1 MECIFLNAAG
11 TTLFVRDDMESG
23 HWVQEQLNVTAE
35 FPFNANKVI
44 QTGQRIAFRDP
55 ATDTLEVFEIIN
67 VTNQEPDHFQQI
79 TTEHIC
85 VAELSNEH
93 INKTE
98 ITDKTAAQALT
109 TALTGTLWSVGN
121 NSASGTNSADLRR
134 GSVWDAVNTIQQNWN
149 VYITPRVT
157 ISAAGAITGRYL
169 DIAPAQGTWRG
180 LRLSVRKNLVD
191 PAVTYDDS
199 EVYTALYGYGGS
211 VNVAQT
217 GQDDKTEELTF
228 KDEVW
233 TATSAHPAKPSGQTY
248 LEWPEKTAIYGRNG
262 RPRYGYYQNANI
274 KDAAVLLQ
282 KTWESLQKSCEPKI
296 SISGTCVDLYRL
308 GYKDQPIR
316 LHDMAI
322 VEIEE
327 TGELLYRQVICN
339 DVDLV
344 DPTGTRL
351 EIGDYIQNIVNINRD
366 INTKA
371 SGGGGGGGGRGSM
384 TNLEDEDIK
393 TWTEFIKTNNQIGMV
408 VGYRDGTNYIKAGQI
423 VLAINES
430 GKPGEY
436 ESTAWINADHINI
449 SATQDAY
456 ALAGDLEH
464 DADGKLIIKSAG
476 GMYVQRTEQGITSQF
491 GVFDNGN
498 LTGGIIVN
506 KVNDSTSTYI
516 TGDHINIS
524 GTSTVHTLA
533 GEMETDANGKL
544 IIKSAGGMYVQR
556 TESGITSQFGVFD
569 NGNLTGGIIVN
580 KVNDSTGTY
589 ITGDHINISGTST
602 VYSLAGEM
610 EVDANGNLIIKDGA
624 GFKARVGQAE
634 FGIYNEN
641 NLTAGVIV
649 GKINDSTGQTFA
661 AVKADHIN
669 ISGTSTAHML
679 SGSIVY
685 DANGN
690 LVLKQSSG
698 GGVVVERTEGQTTS
712 TFGVWDRGNLTGGVM
727 VQQING
733 TTGTY
738 ITGDHINISATSTA
752 QTLAGAMERD
762 SSGHLVIKEGA
773 GLYAEHTEGGSVAKF
788 GVWDHGNLTGGVMV
802 EQINGQT
809 GTITK
814 LTGSV
819 IDIGGL
825 ITAINSQTGQTQ
837 VMINADQITL
847 DGETTI
853 ESLLSGDSEFTNI
866 WTNDLSASDAEITNL
881 TADTLNV
888 DGDDAEWKSVS
899 VTTSISTGN
908 TGSKTWLISG
918 DTWTGSMLT
927 WVLAN
932 NTTINYLGK

>member
-67 VTNQEPDHFQQI
+67 ATNQEPDHFQQI

-85 VAELSNEH
+85 VAELSDEH

-121 NSASGTNSADLRR
+121 NSASGTQSVDLSR

-199 EVYTALYGYGGS
+199 EVYTALYGYGGN
-211 VNVAQT
+211 VDVAQT

-351 EIGDYIQNIVNINRD
+351 EIGDYIQNIVYINRD

-430 GKPGEY
+430 GEPGEY

-476 GMYVQRTEQGITSQF
+476 GMYVQRTESGVTSQF
-491 GVFDNGN
+491 GVWDNGN
-498 LTGGIIVN
+498 LTGGVMVQRINGQSGTVTKIVGD
-506 KVNDSTSTYI
+506 VIDVGSLIQVINDQSGQTAI
-516 TGDHINIS
+516 LINADQVNIS
-524 GTSTVHTLA
+524 GTDTVQTLA
-533 GEMETDANGKL
+533 GAMEM
-544 IIKSAGGMYVQR
+544 
-556 TESGITSQFGVFD
+556 
-569 NGNLTGGIIVN
+569 
-580 KVNDSTGTY
+580 DS
-589 ITGDHINISGTST
+589 S
-602 VYSLAGEM
+602 
-610 EVDANGNLIIKDGA
+610 
-624 GFKARVGQAE
+624 
-634 FGIYNEN
+634 
-641 NLTAGVIV
+641 
-649 GKINDSTGQTFA
+649 
-661 AVKADHIN
+661 
-669 ISGTSTAHML
+669 
-679 SGSIVY
+679 
-685 DANGN
+685 GN
-690 LVLKQSSG
+690 LVIKEGAGLYL
-698 GGVVVERTEGQTTS
+698 EHTEGQTTAK
-712 TFGVWDRGNLTGGVM
+712 FGIWDKYNLTGGVM

-733 TTGTY
+733 STGTY

-802 EQINGQT
+802 QQINGQT
-809 GTITK
+809 GTVIK

-881 TADTLNV
+881 VIDTLNV

-908 TGSKTWLISG
+908 TGTKNWAISG
-918 DTWTGSMLT
+918 DDPWSGSMLT